1 MMSSSAPQAQNRA
14 ASVTSMTMSV
24 VAIKATSP
32 PSRPKP
38 ESM

>member
-1 MMSSSAPQAQNRA
+1 MAQNRPA
-14 ASVTSMTMSV
+14 KVMSIATK
-24 VAIKATSP
+24 VAVRKATSP